1 MGRAQGCRAG
11 SHPSASG
18 APPPPHEET
27 PEERA
32 QRRAEL
38 EESWLDTGHTFVAER
53 LFAPV
58 IGFDRFFSDET
69 NLDAERSRSFL
80 RWRNELRVER
90 GFIPRYTTNLRADLR
105 LPALNRVLDRLRFVL
120 EGQTRD
126 VISALV
132 PDESDEV
139 ETIGNGGAELR
150 LRIWEGLIAHGDIG
164 AGSCWACRPA
174 RSRGAR
180 LRWAIPVGGLFLTRV
195 ATSGFWRTD
204 THLGTSVDASL
215 ERGIKR
221 AALLRLSGEAQLT
234 EVSRGVEWSGE
245 LCRFRAF
252 TRAVAGSVGVG
263 VLGATDAEARIERY
277 SVATRVRGDGYRRWL
292 FLELEPEVYWP
303 WRARLARQAAYAVTF
318 RVEVQ
323 FRGWDAERPNRPNR
337 PDRPDRG
344 GDRTE
349 PPNRPSL
356 LSRRRAPTSRSGRR
370 ADAERDEIRAWRT
383 ASLLVPRRNARSA
396 PLAAAAAGG
405 ATILLCDASSPS
417 SSSARSSARSMGGSR
432 PFRCPDRGGAEWRAL
447 ASDHFVVRTDLDAA
461 QAAAPRRAA
470 RANPRRRR
478 RRAPGRDP
486 GARPREVIAFR
497 SAAEYAPFAPDGA
510 EGYHL
515 RSEGGPPRI
524 VLAGALRPDERAL
537 LAHEL
542 THHFLAGAFQRQPRW
557 FAEGVAVS
565 MESLGADVPGHA
577 IVMGAPPEARLARAR
592 VAGAGR
598 RAAGG
603 DGTPGGRDALDW
615 YAASWLLVD
624 YLRPSAPTRSA
635 ELQRRLVAGEPPEGA
650 WRAAFPDHDP
660 ARAGALEALDD
671 ALAAHARGQLPAQT
685 RELEVP
691 AAIGYFE
698 ERIPAAEV
706 HAIRLA
712 LWAHGPKKPVGGA
725 PGRGRGDARG
735 GWLHPIALQYRAAL
749 WGEDPLRLARAAVS
763 AHPRIRAP
771 GRSSRARLD
780 GTERAAERE
789 DAFRRASELAPGN
802 AAALHNLA
810 SELLA
815 QGRSGEAPPVARQAV
830 RAAPWSPPLLAGL
843 AAVLSDL
850 GQCAAALPMQQRAI
864 EALPERAPAQARHV
878 FEGKLDAYARQC
890 RVASGAAAPAPAR

>member
-1 MGRAQGCRAG
+1 
-11 SHPSASG
+11 
-18 APPPPHEET
+18 
-27 PEERA
+27 
-32 QRRAEL
+32 
-38 EESWLDTGHTFVAER
+38 
-53 LFAPV
+53 
-58 IGFDRFFSDET
+58 
-69 NLDAERSRSFL
+69 
-80 RWRNELRVER
+80 
-90 GFIPRYTTNLRADLR
+90 
-105 LPALNRVLDRLRFVL
+105 
-120 EGQTRD
+120 
-126 VISALV
+126 
-132 PDESDEV
+132 
-139 ETIGNGGAELR
+139 
-150 LRIWEGLIAHGDIG
+150 
-164 AGSCWACRPA
+164 
-174 RSRGAR
+174 
-180 LRWAIPVGGLFLTRV
+180 
-195 ATSGFWRTD
+195 
-204 THLGTSVDASL
+204 
-215 ERGIKR
+215 
-221 AALLRLSGEAQLT
+221 
-234 EVSRGVEWSGE
+234 
-245 LCRFRAF
+245 
-252 TRAVAGSVGVG
+252 
-263 VLGATDAEARIERY
+263 
-277 SVATRVRGDGYRRWL
+277 
-292 FLELEPEVYWP
+292 
-303 WRARLARQAAYAVTF
+303 
-318 RVEVQ
+318 
-323 FRGWDAERPNRPNR
+323 
-337 PDRPDRG
+337 
-344 GDRTE
+344 
-349 PPNRPSL
+349 
-356 LSRRRAPTSRSGRR
+356 
-370 ADAERDEIRAWRT
+370 
-383 ASLLVPRRNARSA
+383 
-396 PLAAAAAGG
+396 
-405 ATILLCDASSPS
+405 
-417 SSSARSSARSMGGSR
+417 MGGSR

-461 QAAAPRRAA
+461 QAAALVGRLERIRAA
-470 RANPRRRR
+470 VAAALPGAIP
-478 RRAPGRDP
+478 APGRV
-486 GARPREVIAFR
+486 EVIAFR

-510 EGYHL
+510 EGYYL

-592 VAGAGR
+592 RSPVP
-598 RAAGG
+598 AAALLAW

-624 YLRPSAPTRSA
+624 YLSSVRAEAFA
-635 ELQRRLVAGEPPEGA
+635 ELARRLVVGEPPEGA

-671 ALAAHARGQLPAQT
+671 ALAAHARGRLPAQT

-691 AAIGYFE
+691 AAVGYFE

-712 LWAHGPKKPVGGA
+712 LWPHGPKKPVEALRAEVEETLAEDGA
-725 PGRGRGDARG
+725 
-735 GWLHPIALQYRAAL
+735 HPIALQYRAAL

-763 AHPRIRAP
+763 AHPRDPRAWTFLA
-771 GRSSRARLD
+771 SALD

-815 QGRSGEAPPVARQAV
+815 QGRSGEALPVARRAV

-850 GQCAAALPMQQRAI
+850 GQCAAALPVQQRAI